1 MRVFVLIHDILW
13 IQGKNQDMAL
23 IMAIS
28 LIIMIGFTISAIRGQ
43 TIPCDGVGIQAVAD
57 QCNKF
62 VNCDHGNGVIQSCG
76 PGTVFHKVCV
86 KILRR

>member
-1 MRVFVLIHDILW
+1 
-13 IQGKNQDMAL
+13 MAL
-23 IMAIS
+23 IMALS
-28 LIIMIGFTISAIRGQ
+28 LIIITAFTISAIRGQ
-43 TIPCDGVGIQAVAD
+43 TIPCDWVGIQAVAD